1 MSKRASIYIKE
12 YTHKNPIPAASRI
25 GNLIFSGGIHGLVAI
40 GDPNVP
46 TLEEQCERMFARVK
60 LIVEAGGGGIDD
72 IAKMTFWVT
81 DRDHRAQ
88 INVDWV
94 KYFPDAAS
102 RPARHTLRGQLDS
115 GMLIQCDFVA
125 VLRSSGVAE

>member
-1 MSKRASIYIKE
+1 MGRMTKRVSVYSKNFK
-12 YTHKNPIPAASRI
+12 HKHPIPAASRI

-46 TLEEQCERMFARVK
+46 PLEEQCERMFARVK
-60 LIVEAGGGGIDD
+60 DVVEAGGGGMDD

-81 DRDHRAQ
+81 DRAHRDQ
-88 INVDWV
+88 INVEWL
-94 KYFPDAAS
+94 KYFPDANS
-102 RPARHTLRGQLDS
+102 RPARHTQRGQLDS

-125 VLRSSGVAE
+125 VISVEQ